1 MPVILIPTRWSRRP
15 ARAGLLVPFGLTVG
29 LLLARLWAAPPLA
42 DPLGDPLPRGLHL
55 AYPAAYVVFA
65 PLFTL
70 WDGVSM
76 LSLSRLRGFLIGLLP
91 LYAAWRGGR
100 ALWWRIAWSDRP
112 PPRAP
117 IRREL
122 ALLAVSLAAL
132 VLFVTVGLLWH
143 RPMAAL
149 ADAGPD
155 AIVFDVHSHTN
166 VSHDVRGTLMR
177 RFDTEANLR
186 WHRRAGFDAVFV
198 TDHNTV
204 AGLRPHT
211 GAPALCPG
219 IEVSAWH
226 AHVVLLGDSAPVD
239 QRRYNGSLE
248 ALELLLRESDSLYG
262 ALSVMSL
269 PEYERN
275 HWGRLDTLAAA
286 GADGFELVNAAP
298 KANEMTRGRRDSVV
312 ALARRMGRFVVGA
325 SDSHG
330 WGATSMVWN
339 LLPLPGPRP
348 EGAAACPAIL
358 QALGRGF
365 GATRIVERRHLRADA
380 GWPGWLTPEGV
391 LWETWRAMSWPL
403 TIAWLAWTWLLWAT
417 VRRRYT

>member
-1 MPVILIPTRWSRRP
+1 
-15 ARAGLLVPFGLTVG
+15 LTAG
-29 LLLARLWAAPPLA
+29 LLLARAWPVSPLA
-42 DPLGDPLPRGLHL
+42 DPLGDPLPPALHL
-55 AYPAAYVVFA
+55 TYPLTYVLLA

-76 LSLSRLRGFLIGLLP
+76 LSMTRLQGFLVGLVILF
-91 LYAAWRGGR
+91 AAWRIGR

-122 ALLAVSLAAL
+122 GLLAVSLAAL
-132 VLFVTVGLLWH
+132 ASFVGMGLLWH

-149 ADAGPD
+149 AGVRDAL
-155 AIVFDVHSHTN
+155 VFDVHSHTN

-177 RFDTEANLR
+177 GFDTEANLR

-226 AHVVLLGDSAPVD
+226 AHVVLLGDSTPVD
-239 QRRYNGSLE
+239 PRRYNGSLA
-248 ALELLLRESDSLYG
+248 ALELLLRESDSSYG
-262 ALSVMSL
+262 ALSVLSL

-275 HWGRLDTLAAA
+275 HRDRLDSLVAA
-286 GADGFELVNAAP
+286 GADGFELVNASP
-298 KANEMTRGRRDSVV
+298 KANEMTRARRDSVA
-312 ALARRMGRFVVGA
+312 ALARRTGRFVVGA

-339 LLPLPGPRP
+339 LLPLSGPRLTGP
-348 EGAAACPAIL
+348 EACSAIL
-358 QALGRGF
+358 RALRDGF
-365 GATRIVERRHLRADA
+365 GTTRIVERRRLRPDSA
-380 GWPGWLTPEGV
+380 WPAWLTPEGV
-391 LWETWRAMSWPL
+391 VWETWRGMGWPL
-403 TIAWLAWTWLLWAT
+403 TLAWLAWIWLLGAAFH
-417 VRRRYT
+417 RRYT